1 MNTINESILNKLLL
15 RPEDNTDV
23 EIPDVNS
30 VNGYM
35 FARSMRAWDVSEPF
49 PVKDFKRYIRMNE
62 WKTADFNPRT
72 ELLIMK
78 VLPRWLHNVYLM
90 MREFKSSSRNELLS
104 AQDAFA
110 RMMGYPTETPS
121 DKAFCVY
128 DYAIQMYYEE
138 V

>member
-1 MNTINESILNKLLL
+1 MTNQDILDKLLL
-15 RPEDNTDV
+15 RQEDNTD
-23 EIPDVNS
+23 ENIPVINS

-35 FARSMRAWDVSEPF
+35 FAKNMKDWDVTESF

-62 WKTADFNPRT
+62 WKTTDFNPRT

-78 VLPRWLHNVYLM
+78 ILPHWLHKVYLM
-90 MREFKSSSRNELLS
+90 MREFKASSRNELLS